1 MRVAFTANGK
11 CQILGEIF
19 SKEKRREDKN
29 SFNHSFFF
37 FFQLYWVSLIY
48 RITLNTFTKEGKKR
62 HLYPKGQ
69 GRTGPKD
76 PSEVPPEKV
85 KRAKKDFK
93 KP

>member
-37 FFQLYWVSLIY
+37 FSALLGFINIQNYIKHFY
-48 RITLNTFTKEGKKR
+48 KGREKR

>member
-1 MRVAFTANGK
+1 MRFSQKKKEEKIKTALT
-11 CQILGEIF
+11 IL
-19 SKEKRREDKN
+19 
-29 SFNHSFFF
+29 SFFF
-37 FFQLYWVSLIY
+37 QVYWVSLIY

-93 KP
+93 KPLNTQICQHNI